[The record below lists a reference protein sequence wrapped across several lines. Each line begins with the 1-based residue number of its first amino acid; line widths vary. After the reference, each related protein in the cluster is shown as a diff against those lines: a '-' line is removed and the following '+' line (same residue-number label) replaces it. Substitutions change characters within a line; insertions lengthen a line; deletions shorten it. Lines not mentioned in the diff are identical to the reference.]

1 VDGPVDG
8 PPIALV
14 TGGNRGI
21 GLEICRQLA
30 ERGYTVVL
38 GSRDAEKGEQAA
50 AKLKGAAGRVLAWR
64 LDVTRGDDIEHA
76 RARADREL
84 GRLDALINNAAAFY
98 DTLQRA
104 LNADLDQVRA
114 ALESNTFG
122 PWNMVR
128 AFLPLLRR
136 SAHPRVVN
144 VSSEA
149 GSLASMGAE
158 APAYNISKVALNAV
172 TRMLAAELRRYRIL
186 VNSVCPGWVA
196 TDMGGPGGRPVS
208 QGAAGIVWAATLP
221 DDGPSGQFFR
231 DGRQIPW

>member
-1 VDGPVDG
+1 
-8 PPIALV
+8 
-14 TGGNRGI
+14 
-21 GLEICRQLA
+21 
-30 ERGYTVVL
+30 
-38 GSRDAEKGEQAA
+38 
-50 AKLKGAAGRVLAWR
+50 VLAWP

-76 RARADREL
+76 RASADREL
-84 GRLDALINNAAAFY
+84 GRLDALINNAAALY
-98 DTLQRA
+98 DTWQQA

-114 ALESNTFG
+114 ALEINTFG

-149 GSLASMGAE
+149 GSLASMGVE
-158 APAYNISKVALNAV
+158 APAYNVSKVALNAV
-172 TRMLAAELRRYRIL
+172 TRMLAAELRRYHIL

-221 DDGPSGQFFR
+221 DDGPTGQFFR
-231 DGRQIPW
+231 DGRPVPW